1 MRNINKTLLVFKSII
16 YRIMVMLIQVGF
28 TYLFTKNVKLSIRI
42 SVVWNLITMVLY
54 YFYDYMFLSIFKIG
68 ERK

>member
-1 MRNINKTLLVFKSII
+1 
-16 YRIMVMLIQVGF
+16 MLIQVGF
-28 TYLFTKNVKLSIRI
+28 TYLFTKNVRLSIRI
-42 SVVWNLITMVLY
+42 SVIWNLITMVLY